1 MEKINNAEPCLKV
14 SFKKGLDGMN
24 LPFMKTEKNGYSVY
38 FLLDTGANKNYIR
51 QDFINIAEIN
61 ADTITLDEVEEF
73 YGIDNVC
80 HQTKTCNFRFN
91 LGEYEYMEK
100 YQVIPDGSALTFP
113 TTDGNS
119 FHVAGILGTPF
130 MMKYKA
136 QMNFATSEILIDL
149 PNGNISPSY
158 GETDEYSMHSG
169 L

>member
-1 MEKINNAEPCLKV
+1 MEKPNNAEPCLKV

-61 ADTITLDEVEEF
+61 ADTIALDEVEEF

-136 QMNFATSEILIDL
+136 QMDFCTSEMLICL
-149 PNGNISPSY
+149 PEGRCVLECNLDSTK
-158 GETDEYSMHSG
+158 TDYLM
-169 L
+169 

>member
-1 MEKINNAEPCLKV
+1 M
-14 SFKKGLDGMN
+14 
-24 LPFMKTEKNGYSVY
+24 
-38 FLLDTGANKNYIR
+38 
-51 QDFINIAEIN
+51 
-61 ADTITLDEVEEF
+61 EEF

-136 QMNFATSEILIDL
+136 QMNFSTSEILISL
-149 PNGNISPSY
+149 PQ
-158 GETDEYSMHSG
+158 
-169 L
+169 

>member
-1 MEKINNAEPCLKV
+1 MEKINNTEPCLKV
-14 SFKKGLDGMN
+14 SFKKGLDGLN

-51 QDFINIAEIN
+51 QDFINLAELN

-91 LGEYEYMEK
+91 LGEHEYMEK

-136 QMNFATSEILIDL
+136 QMNFSTSEIVISL
-149 PNGNISPSY
+149 PGTTINY
-158 GETDEYSMHSG
+158 GV
-169 L
+169 

>member
-1 MEKINNAEPCLKV
+1 MKETNNNEPCLKI
-14 SFKKGLDGMN
+14 SFKKGLEGIA
-24 LPFMKTEKNGYSVY
+24 LPIMKTEKNGYPVF

-51 QDFINIAEIN
+51 QDFIDLAELN

-80 HQTKTCNFRFN
+80 HLTKTCNFRFN
-91 LGEYEYMEK
+91 LGEHEYMEK

-130 MMKYKA
+130 LMKYKA

-149 PNGNISPSY
+149 PNVNISPSY
-158 GETDEYSMHSG
+158 GETDEY
-169 L
+169 LIQRA

>member
-1 MEKINNAEPCLKV
+1 MGTQSNQSNTSIKV
-14 SFKKGLDGMN
+14 SFEKSLNTTSLPLLQTQKEGYN
-24 LPFMKTEKNGYSVY
+24 LY

-51 QDFINIAEIN
+51 QDFINLAELN

-73 YGIDNVC
+73 YEIDNVC

-91 LGEYEYMEK
+91 LGEHEYMEK

-136 QMNFATSEILIDL
+136 QMNFRTSEILISLPEGQREPEYDL
-149 PNGNISPSY
+149 DSLMADY
-158 GETDEYSMHSG
+158 QV
-169 L
+169 